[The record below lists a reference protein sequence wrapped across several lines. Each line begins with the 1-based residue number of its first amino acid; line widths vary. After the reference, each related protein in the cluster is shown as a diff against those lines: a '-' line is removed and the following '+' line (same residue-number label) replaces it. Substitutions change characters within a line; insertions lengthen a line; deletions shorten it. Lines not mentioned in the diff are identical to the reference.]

1 MENTL
6 RQEKRKKLNKLRKN
20 IDAYPHSFKRTCYS
34 STILE
39 KFNSIEPGEKL
50 KDTSFTLAGRVMTKR
65 PMGKASFFN
74 IQDDINF
81 QCYLKL
87 EELSEEDRLCFENM
101 DIGDIVGVEGFVFKT
116 KKGELSIHCKSF
128 KMLCKTLEPL
138 PEKFHGIADTEIKY
152 RSRYL
157 HLISDPKAKNVF
169 KTRSKII
176 SLIRKFLDERGF
188 LEVETPILQSVYGG
202 AAAKPFVT
210 KHNTLNMDLYM
221 KISPEI
227 FLKKLIV
234 GGFDK
239 VYDLGKSFRNEGI
252 DRQHN
257 PEFTTVEWY
266 EAYTD
271 YLYQMKQFE
280 ELVVFVV
287 EAIHGSS
294 KISYQGKEIDFKA
307 PWKRLSVDDGIL
319 EYCDI
324 DLGKISDKD
333 LFLACKKQGSV
344 LKSQVTRG
352 EMIMNLFELVV
363 EDKLWDPVFV
373 IDYPIEISPL
383 TKVHRTKRDRVE
395 RFEPVVAKMELGNA
409 YTELNDPEEQYKRLK
424 DQENIRLAGGEHHP
438 MDKSFVHAMDIG
450 MPPTGGVG
458 LGIDRLVMLLT
469 DMPSIRD
476 VILFPTMK
484 FKDQSSDYK
493 CS

>member
-1 MENTL
+1 MENPL
-6 RQEKRKKLNKLRKN
+6 RQEKKKKLNALRKKV
-20 IDAYPHSFKRTCYS
+20 DAYPHSFERTVYS
-34 STILE
+34 SELIEKYKSLE
-39 KFNSIEPGEKL
+39 IGEKL
-50 KDTSFTLAGRVMTKR
+50 KDTSFVLAGRVMTKR
-65 PMGKASFFN
+65 SMGKASFFN
-74 IQDDINF
+74 IQDDSSF

-87 EELSEEDRLCFENM
+87 EELSSEEKSCFEHL

-116 KKGELSIHCKSF
+116 KKGELSIHCRKF
-128 KMLCKTLEPL
+128 KILCKTLEPL
-138 PEKFHGIADTEIKY
+138 PEKFHGITDMEIKY

-157 HLISDPKAKNVF
+157 HLISEPKVKEVF
-169 KTRSKII
+169 KIRSKVI
-176 SLIRKFLDERGF
+176 SLIRKFLDDRGF
-188 LEVETPILQSVYGG
+188 IEVETPMLQSVYGG

-210 KHNTLNMDLYM
+210 KHNALSMDLYM

-280 ELVVFVV
+280 ELVLFVV
-287 EAIHGSS
+287 KSIHGTS
-294 KISYQGKEIDFKA
+294 KITYQGKEIDFNT
-307 PWKRLSVDDGIL
+307 PWKRLSIDDGIL
-319 EYCDI
+319 EYGDV
-324 DLGKISDKD
+324 DLSKISDQD
-333 LFLACKKQGSV
+333 LFLECKKHGTSLESKV
-344 LKSQVTRG
+344 SRG
-352 EMIMNLFELVV
+352 EMIMDLFELVV
-363 EDKLWDPVFV
+363 EDQLWQPTIVM
-373 IDYPIEISPL
+373 DYPVEISPL
-383 TKVHRTKRDRVE
+383 TKMHRSKPNRVE

-409 YTELNDPEEQYKRLK
+409 YTELNDPEEQFKRLK
-424 DQENIRLAGGEHHP
+424 AQEEIRLQGGDHHP
-438 MDKSFVHAMDIG
+438 MDKSFVHAIDLG

-458 LGIDRLVMLLT
+458 LGIDRLVMLVT

-484 FKDQSSDYK
+484 LKE
-493 CS
+493 